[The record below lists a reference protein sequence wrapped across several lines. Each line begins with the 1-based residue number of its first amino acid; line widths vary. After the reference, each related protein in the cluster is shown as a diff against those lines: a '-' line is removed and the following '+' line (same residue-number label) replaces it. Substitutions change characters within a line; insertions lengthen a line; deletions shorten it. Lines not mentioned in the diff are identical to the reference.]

1 MQGTVCN
8 VGESIAL
15 QTWPLEK
22 YTIAQHDMVTD
33 STSTF
38 THVQAVLI
46 MPPMEVLTGLDVVSA
61 DIV

>member
-1 MQGTVCN
+1 MQRGR
-8 VGESIAL
+8 EHRFA
-15 QTWPLEK
+15 TWPLEK

-46 MPPMEVLTGLDVVSA
+46 MPPMEVYRAGCGEC
-61 DIV
+61 